1 MNKKWFHKGVT
12 LMKTAVCGAVMMAG
26 VSATAAMAAEPITD
40 RELTSVSWIT
50 PKGTPLELNRFGGWI
65 NAVGISPDGKQ
76 VIADTD
82 KTLHYFDLSLKQA
95 APPVEGFRGMTDK
108 AMISPDVRR
117 AFLVSW
123 ATSLTT
129 VKGKK
134 QMTAAGELAATDIA
148 TLKKTKLMM
157 LKKEVE
163 SYAVSVDGKRVALGY
178 GDGTFQVVD
187 ATTGKSLLGPI
198 QAYKGIT
205 IDGNTIANVTAIA
218 FSPDGKRLALGDVNG
233 LLRFHDAKTG
243 KALGAPV
250 PGHTSLIEAIAFSPD
265 GKQIV
270 SATQDKGLFLLDG
283 VSGAVIGDRLDTGNK
298 VTALAFSPDGK
309 RIVTGH
315 FQGDVRLWDFVGAN

>member
-1 MNKKWFHKGVT
+1 MRYGKMVT
-12 LMKTAVCGAVMMAG
+12 TLLLAMGCMTVAVPNLQ
-26 VSATAAMAAEPITD
+26 AAEPVTD

-65 NAVGISPDGKQ
+65 NAVAISPDGKQ

-82 KTLHYFDLSLKQA
+82 KTLHYFDLALKPSSPA
-95 APPVEGFRGMTDK
+95 IEGFRGMTDK
-108 AMISPDVRR
+108 AMISPDARR

-123 ATSLTT
+123 STSLTT

-148 TLKKTKLMM
+148 TLKKTKLMT

-163 SYAVSVDGKRVALGY
+163 SFAVSADGKRVALGY
-178 GDGTFQVVD
+178 GDGTFQIVD
-187 ATTGKSLLGPI
+187 AASGKSLLGTI

-205 IDGNTIANVTAIA
+205 IGGNTIANVTAIA

-270 SATQDKGLFLLDG
+270 SATQDKGLFVLDG
-283 VSGAVIGDRLDTGNK
+283 VSGKLIGDRLDTGNK
-298 VTALAFSPDGK
+298 VTALTFSPDGK

-315 FQGDVRLWDFVGAN
+315 FQGDVRVWDFVGAK